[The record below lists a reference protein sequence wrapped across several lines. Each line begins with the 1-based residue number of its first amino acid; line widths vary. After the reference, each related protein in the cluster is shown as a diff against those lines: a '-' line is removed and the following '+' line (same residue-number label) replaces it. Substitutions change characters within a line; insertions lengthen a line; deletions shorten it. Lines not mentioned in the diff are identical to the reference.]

1 MYADKYSLQKLL
13 EPQISFQVQSET
25 VIFVL

>member
-1 MYADKYSLQKLL
+1 MYADEYSLQKLL
-13 EPQISFQVQSET
+13 EPQTSFQVQSET